1 MPKNVIG
8 KVPESGR
15 LGSIGGQKEV
25 IMKKRI
31 ASILLVLVMALSLIP
46 TTVWAWSYDNVT
58 SFDKL
63 KSAIE
68 VLSHNNPIE
77 ITVSGTI
84 EISETLNIRP
94 TRTGNGTMA
103 WYKYWNQNIIIS
115 GADANSKL
123 VRAKGF
129 KGALFN
135 LQGEQGYGDG
145 EDHPAYASLTLRDIT
160 LDGGSDS
167 TAAESP
173 AITVREYST
182 VNLED
187 GAVIQ
192 NCKNIY
198 NDGGAVYLSS
208 GNSGGTASFTMSGT
222 ARMESNEARTGGA
235 VYVANAPAAVTIS
248 GGTMQNNTARKNG
261 GAIGC
266 RAYRYMSTTELPV
279 DLTLTGGTIQNNT
292 AGIKGG
298 GVYFGGIT
306 TCTVGGALNITG
318 NTQGES
324 KTASN
329 LHVGEDA
336 EKQQIYIGY
345 DDNKLTSAARIGV
358 NSDLVPIKQIV
369 YGTTATNIFFSDRTD
384 CALVPNGSSLDLK
397 ATDTHTHCPCNNTS
411 DSYHDHAANT
421 TWTGINSLAAIKSS
435 GNYYL
440 LNDVTIDDT

>member
-1 MPKNVIG
+1 M
-8 KVPESGR
+8 
-15 LGSIGGQKEV
+15 
-25 IMKKRI
+25 
-31 ASILLVLVMALSLIP
+31 
-46 TTVWAWSYDNVT
+46 
-58 SFDKL
+58 
-63 KSAIE
+63 
-68 VLSHNNPIE
+68 
-77 ITVSGTI
+77 
-84 EISETLNIRP
+84 
-94 TRTGNGTMA
+94 
-103 WYKYWNQNIIIS
+103 
-115 GADANSKL
+115 
-123 VRAKGF
+123 
-129 KGALFN
+129 
-135 LQGEQGYGDG
+135 
-145 EDHPAYASLTLRDIT
+145 
-160 LDGGSDS
+160 
-167 TAAESP
+167 
-173 AITVREYST
+173 
-182 VNLED
+182 
-187 GAVIQ
+187 
-192 NCKNIY
+192 
-198 NDGGAVYLSS
+198 YLSS

-261 GAIGC
+261 GAISC

-440 LNDVTIDDT
+440 LNDVTIDDTWALSQTISNVGLCLNGHKLIINANYNKPCISIPGHRTLTLTDCGQTAGQIVAQDGYSESYRNYAIKIDAGGTFNMYGGEITGFKADAAVHNYAGKFNLFGGKITHNDACGVHVLGDYQNRTTPMPVFNMFGGEISYNTINGSDVNGGGVLLEYRSDERDIIGLSRKAT

>member
-1 MPKNVIG
+1 
-8 KVPESGR
+8 
-15 LGSIGGQKEV
+15 
-25 IMKKRI
+25 MKKRI

-58 SFDKL
+58 SFNKL

-68 VLSHNNPIE
+68 DLSYNNPIE

-94 TRTGNGTMA
+94 TRTENGSMA
-103 WYKYWNQNIIIS
+103 HYKFWNQNITII

-129 KGALFN
+129 KGALFD
-135 LQGEQGYGDG
+135 LKGEQGYSGAG
-145 EDHPAYASLTLRDIT
+145 GSDHFAYASLTLRNIT
-160 LDGGSDS
+160 LDGGGD
-167 TAAESP
+167 TAAAESA

-187 GAVIQ
+187 GAVVQ

-208 GNSGGTASFTMSGT
+208 GNSKGTASFTMSGT

-266 RAYRYMSTTELPV
+266 QAYRYMSSSELPV

-298 GVYFGGIT
+298 GVYFGGIP

-318 NTQGES
+318 NT
-324 KTASN
+324 A
-329 LHVGEDA
+329 
-336 EKQQIYIGY
+336 
-345 DDNKLTSAARIGV
+345 
-358 NSDLVPIKQIV
+358 
-369 YGTTATNIFFSDRTD
+369 
-384 CALVPNGSSLDLK
+384 
-397 ATDTHTHCPCNNTS
+397 
-411 DSYHDHAANT
+411 
-421 TWTGINSLAAIKSS
+421 
-435 GNYYL
+435 YL
-440 LNDVTIDDT
+440 S

>member
-1 MPKNVIG
+1 
-8 KVPESGR
+8 
-15 LGSIGGQKEV
+15 
-25 IMKKRI
+25 MKKRI

-63 KSAIE
+63 KSAIKAF
-68 VLSHNNPIE
+68 SHNNSIE

-94 TRTGNGTMA
+94 TRTEGGSMA
-103 WYKYWNQNIIIS
+103 WYKFWNQNIIIT

-145 EDHPAYASLTLRDIT
+145 EDHPAYASLTLRNIT
-160 LDGGSDS
+160 LDGGSDTT
-167 TAAESP
+167 TATSA
-173 AITVREYST
+173 AITAREYSK
-182 VNLED
+182 VILEN

-192 NCKNIY
+192 NCKNSS
-198 NDGGAVYLSS
+198 DEGGAVYLGS
-208 GNSGGTASFTMSGT
+208 GNSHGTATFTMSGT
-222 ARMESNEARTGGA
+222 ARMENNEAGMGGA
-235 VYVANAPAAVTIS
+235 LYVRNAPAEVTIS
-248 GGTMQNNTARKNG
+248 GGTMQNNTARQNG

-279 DLTLTGGTIQNNT
+279 DLTLTGGTIKNNT

-298 GVYFGGIT
+298 GVYFSGIT

-336 EKQQIYIGY
+336 EKQ
-345 DDNKLTSAARIGV
+345 
-358 NSDLVPIKQIV
+358 
-369 YGTTATNIFFSDRTD
+369 
-384 CALVPNGSSLDLK
+384 
-397 ATDTHTHCPCNNTS
+397 
-411 DSYHDHAANT
+411 
-421 TWTGINSLAAIKSS
+421 
-435 GNYYL
+435 
-440 LNDVTIDDT
+440 